1 MQRYT
6 ARVIGLIFLGGSA
19 LFVATFFFI
28 AVASL
33 YERYIIALNITAF
46 ALYGF
51 DKVQAS
57 RGADRIPNIVMHV
70 AALAGGVLGA
80 WLGMFTFRHKTR
92 KLGYVL
98 VLCAATAL
106 HLGIA
111 SLQYPQLRNLFIQL
125 LSL

>member
-1 MQRYT
+1 MQRY
-6 ARVIGLIFLGGSA
+6 AVRVIGLIFLGGSA
-19 LFVATFFFI
+19 LFVTTLFLI
-28 AVASL
+28 PTASV
-33 YERYIIALNITAF
+33 YERYMIALNVTAF
-46 ALYGF
+46 TLYGF
-51 DKVQAS
+51 DKAQAS

-70 AALAGGVLGA
+70 VALAGGVLGA

-111 SLQYPQLRNLFIQL
+111 SMQYPHFQNPLTQL